1 MKILHCTSTLDPA
14 HGGPPAVVLRL
25 ASAQAA
31 LGHQVAILHG
41 PRAQAHE
48 RIAASLRTV
57 PQIDRVTIQDYPTRG
72 EGLSGFLAR
81 AEEPALRALVPGADI
96 VHIHE
101 VWSPLALRA
110 AQAARSARV
119 PFVVTVHGMIH
130 PWALAQG
137 AFKKRLVRA
146 LWVDALLRDS
156 AFIHALNAD
165 EGVFARALGTGASIE
180 IIPNGVF
187 AHEFADLPARGAF
200 RAAHGLGEGPL
211 VLFLSRLHHKKG
223 LDLLAD
229 AWPQVL
235 ARVPSARLA
244 VAGPDG
250 GDGSAQRFSEAV
262 VRAGLQGSVSLVGP
276 LYERDKLQALV
287 DADVFCLPSRQEGFS
302 IAILEALAC
311 ATPVAIT
318 GECCFPEVAQAPA
331 TAPGEP
337 IGAGT
342 ITPALNAANVAQGLI
357 RLLTEPARA
366 RAMGRNGRQMVL
378 ERFTWPSIAER
389 MLEAYERR
397 TKG

>member
-81 AEEPALRALVPGADI
+81 AEEPAL
-96 VHIHE
+96 
-101 VWSPLALRA
+101 
-110 AQAARSARV
+110 
-119 PFVVTVHGMIH
+119 
-130 PWALAQG
+130 
-137 AFKKRLVRA
+137 
-146 LWVDALLRDS
+146 
-156 AFIHALNAD
+156 
-165 EGVFARALGTGASIE
+165 RALGTGASIE